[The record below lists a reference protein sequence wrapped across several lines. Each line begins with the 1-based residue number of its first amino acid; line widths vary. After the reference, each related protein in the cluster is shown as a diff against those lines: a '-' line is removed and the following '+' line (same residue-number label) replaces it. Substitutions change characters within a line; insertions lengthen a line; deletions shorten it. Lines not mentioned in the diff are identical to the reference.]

1 VISVALDF
9 LERIEKI
16 SDDLLTKVKE
26 TQESVD
32 KNIDKVNAKLTNLKL
47 GFTIKKQ
54 ISSTALI
61 SLMIMLVWYMHSLGL
76 IKWLNMDDRGFQV
89 VIWICFWTAITIL
102 GLKNNS
108 IAALGMQIMQIWSES
123 ELTDSQKVA
132 LIMNVVQQ
140 WLGWVS
146 DIGQLLNINKKK

>member
-1 VISVALDF
+1 MALDF

-26 TQESVD
+26 TQEVVD
-32 KNIDKVNAKLTNLKL
+32 KNIDKVNTKLTNLKL

-76 IKWLNMDDRGFQV
+76 IEWLNMDDRGFQV